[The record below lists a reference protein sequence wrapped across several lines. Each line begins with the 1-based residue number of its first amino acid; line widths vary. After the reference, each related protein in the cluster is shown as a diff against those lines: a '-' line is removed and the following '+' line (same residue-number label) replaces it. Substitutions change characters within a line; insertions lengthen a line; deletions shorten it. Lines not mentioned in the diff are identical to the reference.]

1 VKILICSDGSEPADR
16 AIRLG
21 AAIAAACQAEVTLLG
36 ITETPGDA
44 ETLLTALRRGQQ
56 LLADKKVSA
65 ELVTK
70 FGNPVEEIIRRTE
83 EIDYDLV
90 VIGAARKEPHGLFW
104 RSSKTYK
111 IIKSVHPPVLAV
123 TGNITTIKRI
133 LVCSGGKKYIENAVA
148 LTGQIALGMGA
159 TVTLFHVMAEPPAL
173 YSRLYHQDVDVE
185 ALLNSRSEL
194 GRNLRAQKKILES
207 LGVPTEVKFRQGL
220 VLREIFKEI
229 RTGNYDLVVTG
240 ASLSRGSFHTYML
253 GDVTREIVNR
263 ADCAV
268 LVVRAAPKS
277 EAAGSL
283 RAWLDRVA
291 RRTLASKGAERK

>member
-1 VKILICSDGSEPADR
+1 MKILICSDGSEPADR

-21 AAIAAACQAEVTLLG
+21 AVIAAACQAEVTLLG
-36 ITETPGDA
+36 ITETLGDS
-44 ETLLTALRRGQQ
+44 EPLLNALRRGQQ
-56 LLADKKVSA
+56 LLMDKKVPV

-70 FGNPVEEIIRRTE
+70 FGQPVEEIIHRTE
-83 EIDYDLV
+83 EIHYDLV
-90 VIGAARKEPHGLFW
+90 IIGAARKETRGLFW

-111 IIKSVHPPVLAV
+111 IIKRIHPPVLAV

-133 LVCSGGKKYIENAVA
+133 LVCTGGKKYIENAVT
-148 LTGQIALGMGA
+148 LTGQIARGMGA

-185 ALLNSRSEL
+185 AVLSSRSEL
-194 GRNLRAQKKILES
+194 GRNLRAQKASLES

-220 VLREIFKEI
+220 VLPEIFEEI
-229 RTGNYDLVVTG
+229 RAGDYDLVVTG
-240 ASLSRGSFHTYML
+240 ASLSRGTFHTYML

-263 ADCAV
+263 TDCAV
-268 LVVRAAPKS
+268 LVVRAAIKS
-277 EAAGSL
+277 EATGSL

-291 RRTLASKGAERK
+291 RRRLALKGVEKR